1 MMIIIVLLLVAIII
15 GLMFYNM
22 SIHKKIDSFKNIN
35 QQITSLNVLQDF
47 MDTISETSSVDD
59 KLKKIN
65 DILIEKY
72 GIKYSTIVVY
82 NGAEF
87 VIRASNVAEKHW
99 ETLKNLQSEPVFA
112 DSIETGIPKYITVEK
127 EGEKLPYQKMEFGR
141 AKAAMFFPIY
151 IDNVYIG
158 YWIIEGST
166 PHEFDNVDTTIL
178 EVVKNNIVA
187 VLKTVENQSTIEKI
201 VRDDQYSELK
211 TAEYLYTEGK
221 NVIDKYS
228 TSTVCLLKIINLVEI
243 NEKISRKTGDNVI
256 TQVCREIKQNLSP
269 EYLFVRYMGPKFVI
283 VFSGV
288 DIDSVTTFITD
299 MKNGTEELET
309 SLPVDNEVEEVEME
323 AVDRK
328 NKKKNKKEQ
337 EPQVVKAKLNFVLTT
352 YYKGTGM
359 EEVLKKL
366 EQYVDNCDKSE
377 NDITFI

>member
-1 MMIIIVLLLVAIII
+1 MIIIVLLLVIIII

-22 SIHKKIDSFKNIN
+22 SIHKKIESFKNIN

-72 GIKYSTIVVY
+72 EIKYSTIVVY
-82 NGAEF
+82 DGAEF

-99 ETLKNLQSEPVFA
+99 DTLRNLQSEQVFR
-112 DSIETGIPKYITVEK
+112 DSLETGIPKYITVEK
-127 EGEKLPYQKMEFGR
+127 EGERLPYQKMEFGR
-141 AKAAMFFPIY
+141 AKSAMFFPIY

-166 PHEFDNVDTTIL
+166 PHEFDNIDTTIL

-201 VRDDQYSELK
+201 VKDDKYSELK

-221 NVIDKYS
+221 KIIDKYS
-228 TSTVCLLKIINLVEI
+228 TSTVCLFKIINLVQV
-243 NEKISRKTGDNVI
+243 NEEVSRKTGDNLINV
-256 TQVCREIKQNLSP
+256 VCKTIKQDLSP
-269 EYLFVRYMGPKFVI
+269 EYLFVRYMGPKFAI

-288 DIDSVTTFITD
+288 DAQA
-299 MKNGTEELET
+299 
-309 SLPVDNEVEEVEME
+309 VEEFMKTVKEKIEAIKIQPAEDYKGEDVEVSPKINI
-323 AVDRK
+323 AI
-328 NKKKNKKEQ
+328 
-337 EPQVVKAKLNFVLTT
+337 AK
-352 YYKGTGM
+352 YYKGTALVG
-359 EEVLKKL
+359 VTKKL
-366 EQYVDNCDKSE
+366 EEYLDLADSTESNI
-377 NDITFI
+377 NYL

>member
-99 ETLKNLQSEPVFA
+99 ETLKNLQSEPV
-112 DSIETGIPKYITVEK
+112 
-127 EGEKLPYQKMEFGR
+127 
-141 AKAAMFFPIY
+141 Y

-269 EYLFVRYMGPKFVI
+269 KFAI

-288 DIDSVTTFITD
+288 D
-299 MKNGTEELET
+299 LEA
-309 SLPVDNEVEEVEME
+309 VEEFMKTVKEKTE
-323 AVDRK
+323 AIKIAPAEDYKGDETEVS
-328 NKKKNKKEQ
+328 
-337 EPQVVKAKLNFVLTT
+337 PKLNIALAK
-352 YYKGTGM
+352 YYKGTALVG
-359 EEVLKKL
+359 VTQKL
-366 EQYVDNCDKSE
+366 EEYLDTADTSE
-377 NDITFI
+377 SNINYL

>member
-243 NEKISRKTGDNVI
+243 NEKISRKTG
-256 TQVCREIKQNLSP
+256 R
-269 EYLFVRYMGPKFVI
+269 
-283 VFSGV
+283 
-288 DIDSVTTFITD
+288 
-299 MKNGTEELET
+299 
-309 SLPVDNEVEEVEME
+309 
-323 AVDRK
+323 
-328 NKKKNKKEQ
+328 
-337 EPQVVKAKLNFVLTT
+337 
-352 YYKGTGM
+352 
-359 EEVLKKL
+359 
-366 EQYVDNCDKSE
+366 
-377 NDITFI
+377 